1 MRFQIREDLA
11 SRTPEERARYHRS
24 RFRRKL
30 VVWTLGIVAMMMA
43 AARLFLR

>member
-1 MRFQIREDLA
+1 MRFQVREDRA
-11 SRTPEERARYHRS
+11 SRMPEERERYHRS

-30 VVWTLGIVAMMMA
+30 VVWTLGILAMMMA